1 MGWFRRF
8 WDVLVEAR
16 DSVEARKD
24 DAADVG
30 WRMFISWLGKVR
42 HMMSHRL
49 QTLYVAFRLVLYGA
63 YVNVNFLEFYLR
75 QFSIFLTSETCS
87 QKEKK
92 KGERL
97 FPSASISDSTR
108 MRESGR
114 APFFSPPNLFSVV
127 RDCTAVHRCA
137 PPCTVAPPIGT
148 TQKNGEKGGR

>member
-49 QTLYVAFRLVLYGA
+49 QTMSL
-63 YVNVNFLEFYLR
+63 
-75 QFSIFLTSETCS
+75 
-87 QKEKK
+87 
-92 KGERL
+92 
-97 FPSASISDSTR
+97 
-108 MRESGR
+108 SG
-114 APFFSPPNLFSVV
+114 
-127 RDCTAVHRCA
+127 
-137 PPCTVAPPIGT
+137 
-148 TQKNGEKGGR
+148 